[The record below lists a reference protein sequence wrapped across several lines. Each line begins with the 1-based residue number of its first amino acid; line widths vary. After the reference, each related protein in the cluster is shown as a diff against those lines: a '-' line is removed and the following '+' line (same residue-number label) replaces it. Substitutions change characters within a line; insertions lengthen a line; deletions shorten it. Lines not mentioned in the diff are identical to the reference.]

1 MNMIIKISRIK
12 ADMILCI
19 KVFFVNPNPFNI
31 LPRVED
37 ININGHSQAS
47 IVMNSPAS
55 GELKKKLPMS
65 LPNMI
70 KKAEHRIPNMVQY
83 FKVFEVSRDT
93 RS

>member
-1 MNMIIKISRIK
+1 
-12 ADMILCI
+12 
-19 KVFFVNPNPFNI
+19 
-31 LPRVED
+31 
-37 ININGHSQAS
+37 
-47 IVMNSPAS
+47 MNSPAS

-83 FKVFEVSRDT
+83 FKVFEVSRDI

>member
-55 GELKKKLPMS
+55 G
-65 LPNMI
+65 
-70 KKAEHRIPNMVQY
+70 
-83 FKVFEVSRDT
+83 
-93 RS
+93 